1 MSGVSAM
8 KLKQL
13 YAVSLQ
19 IASRRTY
26 CSRKLLTPALSMLN
40 QVSHDSLRRRSID
53 MSLGRQGNY
62 SKVPSRGVHAN
73 TSSIKEEAGGIMSA
87 EDLEKRIKHLLV
99 SCNALTWYQR
109 VLLWPYQLNLS
120 SNLSSIWQLKQ
131 NFASKI
137 VTSLLNLISITSS
150 SLPSWQ

>member
-1 MSGVSAM
+1 M

-26 CSRKLLTPALSMLN
+26 CSRKLFTPALSMLN
-40 QVSHDSLRRRSID
+40 VLNEVSHDSLRRMSID
-53 MSLGRQGNY
+53 MSLGRHGNY

-99 SCNALTWYQR
+99 SCNALT
-109 VLLWPYQLNLS
+109 
-120 SNLSSIWQLKQ
+120 
-131 NFASKI
+131 
-137 VTSLLNLISITSS
+137 
-150 SLPSWQ
+150 

>member
-1 MSGVSAM
+1 M

-40 QVSHDSLRRRSID
+40 EVSHDSLRRRSID

-99 SCNALTWYQR
+99 SCNALT
-109 VLLWPYQLNLS
+109 
-120 SNLSSIWQLKQ
+120 
-131 NFASKI
+131 
-137 VTSLLNLISITSS
+137 
-150 SLPSWQ
+150 